1 LSKLPPVS
9 SDKIIKSLLETGLYN
24 ALIKGKG
31 SQMEDPIWDNH
42 IKKQINEKYTEVSF
56 IQ

>member
-1 LSKLPPVS
+1 VS

-24 ALIKGKG
+24 ALIKGKR
-31 SQMEDPIWDNH
+31 SQMEYPIWDNH
-42 IKKQINEKYTEVSF
+42 IKKQINEKYPEVSF